1 MAQIENSG
9 SSTSDHDFVRRPP
22 AFRMAWKMMSGRTS
36 FSHWMDKETVWQL
49 IYTHGNLVAGEWL
62 GIQEKDKAIQVVKR
76 GPWFNED
83 KHVG

>member
-1 MAQIENSG
+1 MSEQNEASVQSVV
-9 SSTSDHDFVRRPP
+9 HRPP

-36 FSHWMDKETVWQL
+36 FSHWVDKETVWQL
-49 IYTHGNLVAGEWL
+49 IYTHGNLVTGEWL

-83 KHVG
+83 RNVG